1 MKTFI
6 FQLLCIKGSI
16 LLSLFNS
23 NVVKAQIV
31 PDQTLP
37 VNTQVIPQ
45 GNIKLIEQG
54 TQRGGNLFH
63 SFQEFSVELNDIARF
78 NHSADIQNIIT
89 RVTGG
94 SSSNINGTIQT
105 FINGTTSTGNA
116 NLFLI
121 NPRGIVF
128 GENATLDIGG
138 SFIGTTADSIQFL
151 DGTEFSAT
159 TSDNNPLLTVSVP
172 LGLQFGSNPQDIINR
187 SQASPNGEINN
198 ALLPVGLKVADGKTL
213 ALVGGNIALE
223 GGNLTAREGRVD
235 LGSVAG
241 NSFVNLSEVETG
253 FALGY
258 TGVENFQDI
267 TLSQEA
273 AVDASGTGGGYIQ
286 VNGRNIE
293 LSQLSIIFAD
303 TESSIPGQDLI
314 INASESVKLSGG
326 ANIATFGFG
335 EAKAGDVLVTA
346 SESVELIGTGSLPD
360 GDIPTLLASQV
371 FEGTGNGGNV
381 EVKTGRIIIQDGAAI
396 DASTFNRGNAGN
408 IFIRAS
414 DNIELIGTTA
424 DDAFPSG
431 IFAQVGQPDV
441 ENPGNAGQLTIE
453 TNQLTLTGGAQIS
466 SAARQSGSGGDVNI
480 NATDFITLTGTSATA
495 TEVRGSSGI
504 FVSAEPGA
512 TTGDVGRLTINTGV
526 LTVEN
531 GGKISANNFAT
542 ENNPGRVDLNVSQ
555 LVIQD
560 GGLVTAG
567 SFASSD
573 GGILNVNA
581 TDSVTVS
588 GTGVIGEN
596 IPATSTL
603 FTRAESEGNA
613 GNLFITTPS
622 LLVEDNA
629 EVTVSSIGTGTAGNL
644 EINADKI
651 ELNNQAK
658 LIGET
663 LATADAGNITLNLE
677 DFLLLRNQSQVST
690 SAGTAAAPGNGGRIT
705 INTPDGFIIAL
716 PDENSDITANAFSGS
731 GGQISIN
738 ANNIFGIAPLTRDEL
753 IQQLGTDNPE
763 ELNPNN
769 LPSSNITA
777 ISQQNP
783 NLDGDF
789 TITDPDIDPNRGLI
803 ELPDNLV
810 DASEQ
815 ISQACTP
822 RGRQN
827 ASTFIATGRGGLPLN
842 PNEPLRQRTAIA
854 NWVDLPSE
862 ITDSRTDELHA
873 PAVTKSTPR
882 IIEAQKM
889 VVDENGD
896 IFFVAE
902 SPQNSYKSSAISCS

>member
-6 FQLLCIKGSI
+6 LQLLCIKGSI

-105 FINGTTSTGNA
+105 FINGTTNTGNA

-121 NPRGIVF
+121 NPRGIIF

-159 TSDNNPLLTVSVP
+159 NNDNNPLLTVSVP

-187 SQASPNGEINN
+187 SQASPNGDVNN
-198 ALLPVGLKVADGKTL
+198 LSLPVGLRVVDGETL
-213 ALVGGNIALE
+213 ALVGGNISLE
-223 GGNLTAREGRVD
+223 GGNLTAREGRVE

-273 AVDASGTGGGYIQ
+273 AVDASGAGGGSIQ
-286 VNGRNIE
+286 ANGRNIE
-293 LSQLSIIFAD
+293 LSQLSTIFAD
-303 TESSIPGQDLI
+303 TEGSIPGQGLI
-314 INASESVKLSGG
+314 INASESVKLSEG
-326 ANIATFGFG
+326 ASIGTFVFG
-335 EAKAGDVLVTA
+335 EAKAGDVLITA
-346 SESVELIGTGSLPD
+346 SESVELTGTVFIGD
-360 GDIPTLLASQV
+360 DEIPTALGSQV
-371 FEGTGNGGNV
+371 FATGNGGNV
-381 EVKTGRIIIQDGAAI
+381 VLNTRQIIIQDGAAI
-396 DASTFNRGNAGN
+396 DASTFNAGNAGN
-408 IFIRAS
+408 ILLRAS
-414 DNIELIGTTA
+414 DNIQLIGTTA
-424 DDAFPSG
+424 DGNTSSG

-504 FVSAEPGA
+504 FVSAQPGG

-526 LTVEN
+526 LRVEN
-531 GGKISANNFAT
+531 GAKISANNFAT
-542 ENNPGRVDLNVSQ
+542 DNNPGRVDLNVSQ

-622 LLVEDNA
+622 LLVKDNA
-629 EVTVSSIGTGTAGNL
+629 EITVSSIGTGTAGNL
-644 EINADKI
+644 EINADQI

-663 LATADAGNITLNLE
+663 VATADAGNITLNLE

-705 INTPDGFIIAL
+705 IDTPDGFIIAL

-731 GGQISIN
+731 GGQIIIN
-738 ANNIFGIAPLTRDEL
+738 ANNIFGITPLTRDEL
-753 IQQLGTDNPE
+753 IQQLGTDDPQ

-810 DASEQ
+810 DASQQ

-827 ASTFIATGRGGLPLN
+827 ASTFIATGRGGLPLS

-862 ITDSRTDELHA
+862 ITGSRTDELPT

-882 IIEAQKM
+882 IIEAEKM

-902 SPQNSYKSSAISCS
+902 SEEGGYLNSGVSCS